1 MGKERLVLHADM
13 DAFFAAVEV
22 RDNPALRGRPV
33 IVAGLS
39 RRGVVAAAS
48 YEARQFQVRS
58 AMPTFRAR
66 ELCPEAVFVS
76 PDMERYARVS
86 ALVHQVFESFTSQ
99 IEPIALDEAFLDI
112 TGSVNLFGGVEA
124 LARSLKARVHE
135 VTGLVVSVGVGP
147 NKMVAK
153 IACTSGKP
161 DGLVIIPKSDVSA
174 WLEPFSVRRIWGVGP
189 VAALKLECY
198 GIETIGQLSR
208 TPLGQL
214 ESILGPRAAE
224 VRQLA
229 SGHDSRLVEHDRV
242 PRSYGEESTFET
254 DVRDRQVVTEALT
267 AHAEAVA
274 RRLRHDGRT
283 ARTLV
288 LKVKL
293 GRSRGRRLDRSLAG
307 GGAPDYPLLTRRRT
321 LPSATSDGAEIRR
334 VAIELWDALG
344 RTDGVRLL
352 GITATELKDGAPLQL
367 DLFAGEP
374 RSARL
379 GPTLDAIER
388 KFGRKMVRRGLT
400 GPEKLTPSAQK
411 KHGQW

>member
-1 MGKERLVLHADM
+1 MCKERFVLHADM
-13 DAFFAAVEV
+13 DAFFASVET
-22 RDNPALRGRPV
+22 RDEPSLRGRPV

-48 YEARQFQVRS
+48 YEAREFGVRS

-66 ELCPEAVFVS
+66 ELCPEGVFIS
-76 PDMERYARVS
+76 PDMERYSRVS
-86 ALVHQVFESFTSQ
+86 ASVHEVFETFTSQ
-99 IEPIALDEAFLDI
+99 IEPIALDEAFLDV

-124 LARSLKARVHE
+124 LARSLKARVRE

-147 NKMVAK
+147 NKMAAK

-161 DGLVIIPKSDVSA
+161 DGLVIIPKSKLLG

-189 VAALKLECY
+189 VAALQLECQ

-208 TPLGQL
+208 TPLGEL
-214 ESILGPRAAE
+214 ESILGSRAAE

-229 SGHDSRLVEHDRV
+229 RGNDVRQVEHERI
-242 PRSYGEESTFET
+242 PRSYGEESTFEK
-254 DVRDRQVVTEALT
+254 DVCERQLVTEALT

-274 RRLRHDGRT
+274 RRLRHDGYA
-283 ARTLV
+283 ARTIV

-293 GRSRGRRLDRSLAG
+293 GRSRGRRLDRNLAG

-321 LPSATSDGAEIRR
+321 LSSATSDGAEIRR

-352 GITATELKDGAPLQL
+352 GISAMGLQDRTPQQL
-367 DLFAGEP
+367 DLFADEP
-374 RSARL
+374 ASARL

-388 KFGRKMVRRGLT
+388 KFGRGAVHRGLQE
-400 GPEKLTPSAQK
+400 PKKMTPSAQK
-411 KHGQW
+411 KRGQW